1 MVSPAI
7 AHWVASG
14 VTQRAF
20 WRALGGS
27 QMDLQL
33 KGLKAIVG
41 GAETPLSRAC
51 AAALLT
57 DGAHVTLVSSVKNLQ
72 EIDRDLAVEGGA
84 EALRSV
90 TADIADAAGIDLVMA
105 ACPQPDI
112 VVNHAAGLPPG
123 DFRVISPDDWLEG
136 VRRIML
142 PGILLSTR
150 VYDGMVERGFGRI
163 VNITSQCVKAAMEG
177 LDISNAARSGFTGF
191 SAGLARYPHNVDVT
205 INGLLPG
212 LFDTPALRSHAASLA
227 SKQGREI
234 KDVVEELSARSP
246 LGRIGVP
253 REFGSLCAFICS
265 PLAGYINGQN
275 ILVDGGA
282 YPGVL

>member
-1 MVSPAI
+1 
-7 AHWVASG
+7 
-14 VTQRAF
+14 
-20 WRALGGS
+20 
-27 QMDLQL
+27 MDLQL
-33 KGLKAIVG
+33 RGLDAVVG

-51 AAALLT
+51 AAALLA
-57 DGAHVTLVSSVKNLQ
+57 DGARVTLVSSVDIAK
-72 EIDRDLAVEGGA
+72 EVEFDYAPGSGA

-90 TADIADAAGIDLVMA
+90 TADITDPAGIDLVMT
-105 ACPQPDI
+105 ACPEPDI
-112 VVNHAAGLPPG
+112 VVNHAAGRPPG
-123 DFRVISPDDWLEG
+123 DFRAISADDWLEG

-142 PGILLSTR
+142 PGILLSSR

-191 SAGLARYPHNVDVT
+191 SAGLARYPRNVDVT

-212 LFDTPALRSHAASLA
+212 LFDTPALRGHAASLA

-234 KDVVEELSARSP
+234 DEVIRELSARNP
-246 LGRIGVP
+246 LGRIGLP
-253 REFGSLCAFICS
+253 HEFGSLCAFICS